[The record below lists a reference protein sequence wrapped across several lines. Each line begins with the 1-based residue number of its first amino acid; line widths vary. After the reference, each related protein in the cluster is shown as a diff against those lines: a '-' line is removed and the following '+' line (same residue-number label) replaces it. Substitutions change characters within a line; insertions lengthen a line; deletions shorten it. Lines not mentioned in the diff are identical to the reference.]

1 MRLGKVSEK
10 LGKYSDALHSYKRA
24 FVCMMSASTADEQIQ
39 VEILTD
45 MSLLCRF
52 AVGKAKAGISSYQ
65 SIWFLLKGVFSI
77 LLKIIFFP
85 QKT

>member
-1 MRLGKVSEK
+1 VRLGKVSEK

-24 FVCMMSASTADEQIQ
+24 FVCMTSASAADEQIQ

-52 AVGKAKAGISSYQ
+52 AVGEAGISSHQ
-65 SIWFLLKGVFSI
+65 SI
-77 LLKIIFFP
+77 
-85 QKT
+85 